1 MRLQNVRRIAVLRA
15 NGIGDLIFALP
26 ALASLKAAYPQAS
39 LTLLGSDWHA
49 DFLEGRGLVDE
60 VVEVPRARAVL
71 QDGAA
76 LASISDFLAGMRD
89 RSFDVAVQIYGG
101 GRYSNP
107 FIKGLGAA
115 LSVGLRAP
123 GAEPLDLSLHYE
135 YLQSEVHRYLEVV
148 GLIGARPVTFEPSL
162 QAKPEDLAE
171 VESLALSGGAR
182 VALNPGASDPR
193 RRWPPERFAAV
204 GDVLAASGGRVLI
217 VGGQEDVDMAAAIE
231 EQMLR
236 TSVNLAGR
244 LSLNG
249 LAGLFST
256 CRLVISNDSGPLH
269 LAAALGTP
277 TVGMYWA
284 TNLVNAAPLTRRLHR
299 PLVSWRMQCPVCGA
313 DIMKARCDH
322 EASLVDEIGVEE
334 VLSAAESL
342 LAHPPGLEG

>member
-1 MRLQNVRRIAVLRA
+1 MRLQNVRHIAVLRA

-26 ALASLKAAYPQAS
+26 ALASLKAAYPAAS

-49 DFLEGRGLVDE
+49 GFLEGRGLVDD

-71 QDGAA
+71 QHGED
-76 LASISDFLAGMRD
+76 LESISGFLSEMRR

-107 FIKGLGAA
+107 FVKQLGAG
-115 LSVGLRAP
+115 LTVGLCAP

-135 YLQSEVHRYLEVV
+135 YFQNEVHRYLEVV
-148 GLIGARPVTFEPSL
+148 GLIGAGPVTFEPRL
-162 QAKPEDLAE
+162 QAQPADLAE
-171 VESLALSGGAR
+171 VDSLGLDAGDR

-193 RRWPPERFAAV
+193 RRWPPERFAAA
-204 GDVLAASGGRVLI
+204 GDALAGAGGRVLI
-217 VGGQEDVDMAAAIE
+217 VGGREDVDMAAAIE
-231 EQMLR
+231 ERMR
-236 TSVNLAGR
+236 RASVNLAGR

-269 LAAALGTP
+269 LAAALGAP
-277 TVGMYWA
+277 SVGIYWA

-299 PLVSWRMQCPVCGA
+299 PLISWQMQCPVCGA
-313 DIMKARCDH
+313 DIMKARCHH
-322 EASLVDEIGVEE
+322 EVSLVDEIGVED
-334 VLSAAESL
+334 VLSAAKSL